1 MAEGVEV
8 ARPQGP
14 SQLDAVALPTFFF
27 VRHAKAGSRGHWQ
40 GDDRVRP
47 LSKKGVKQAEGLI
60 DVMKPFK
67 ISAIYSSPYI
77 RCVQTVEPLA
87 RDRDLDVKESPA
99 LAEGRGLRGAF
110 TFMDDPKYDNV
121 VLSTH
126 GDLLWE
132 LVEELV
138 RRRVIKPGTGGYDK
152 GSTWMVEV
160 EDEKPVRARFIPA
173 R

>member
-1 MAEGVEV
+1 
-8 ARPQGP
+8 
-14 SQLDAVALPTFFF
+14 LPTFYF

-47 LSKKGVKQAEGLI
+47 LSKKGMKQAEGLI

-67 ISAIYSSPYI
+67 ISAIYSSPYL
-77 RCVQTVEPLA
+77 RCMQTVEPLA
-87 RDRDLDVKESPA
+87 RDREIDIKKSPT
-99 LAEGRGLRGAF
+99 LAEGRGLRGAYE
-110 TFMDDPKYDNV
+110 FMDDPKLDNV

-126 GDLLWE
+126 GDLVWE
-132 LVEELV
+132 LVEDLV
-138 RRRVIKPGTGGYDK
+138 RRRVIKPGVGGYDK

-173 R
+173 P

>member
-1 MAEGVEV
+1 MDAGEGT
-8 ARPQGP
+8 AAWHLMG
-14 SQLDAVALPTFFF
+14 TFFF

-40 GDDRVRP
+40 GDDRARP
-47 LSKKGVKQAEGLI
+47 LSKKGKKQAEGLI

-67 ISAIYSSPYI
+67 ISAIYSSPYL

-87 RDRDLDVKESPA
+87 REREMDIEETPT

-110 TFMDDPKYDNV
+110 EFMSDPKLDNA

-126 GDLLWE
+126 GDLVWE
-132 LVEELV
+132 LVEDLV
-138 RRRVIKPGTGGYDK
+138 RRRVIRAGTGGYDK

-160 EDEKPVRARFIPA
+160 EDEEPVRARFIPA
-173 R
+173 P